1 MADIVIGLARPR
13 AASMTLPR
21 SASMALPQAAHMR
34 SSVTLDTSHRFLA
47 DFGFLPDEDGI
58 NVFNVNPAR
67 VIPALGTIR

>member
-1 MADIVIGLARPR
+1 
-13 AASMTLPR
+13 
-21 SASMALPQAAHMR
+21 MALPQAAHMR